1 MTTAK
6 ESALQG
12 RAASN
17 RHAWSEAYAALS
29 SADREASLEPA
40 DLELLAGAAR
50 MVGRDAESLD
60 CWARAHRRYG
70 ELGDRLRSARCAIW
84 IAMPLLVSGE
94 GAQASGWIARARRLV
109 DGAPADCAEHGYLA
123 HVAGLQA
130 VFGGDAAT
138 AAARFREA
146 ARIGERCGDADL
158 IALGRLGE
166 GRALVRLGSLEQGAA
181 LLDEV
186 MVDIAGGEVSPTVVG
201 ILYCSMLDA
210 CQEMFDLGRARE
222 WTQAVA
228 EWCRGQPEMAGY
240 RGECLVHRAEVLQV
254 NGDWDAAREEAHHAC
269 EALDR
274 SPPHRAIG
282 AALYRLGELHRLRG
296 DLAAA
301 EEAYR
306 RASQA
311 GRDPQ
316 PGLARLRLMQGATDA
331 AHAAIARALGEA
343 EAPRTRCALLPVAVE
358 AALAAGDIDAARAA
372 AEELGRYAASL
383 GAPLL
388 RAASAYAAALVR
400 LAEGDARAAVAG
412 AREACQTWHDLAAP
426 YDAARAR
433 VLIGAACRALGD
445 ADSAELEFGGARRTF
460 ERLGAAPELTALESL
475 TGTPQA
481 AAGGPLTE
489 REMEVLRLVATGRT
503 NRAIAG
509 TLGISEKTVARHV
522 SNLFGKLALPSRAA
536 ATAYAYERGLV
547 ARRPDPT

>member
-1 MTTAK
+1 
-6 ESALQG
+6 
-12 RAASN
+12 
-17 RHAWSEAYAALS
+17 
-29 SADREASLEPA
+29 
-40 DLELLAGAAR
+40 
-50 MVGRDAESLD
+50 
-60 CWARAHRRYG
+60 
-70 ELGDRLRSARCAIW
+70 
-84 IAMPLLVSGE
+84 
-94 GAQASGWIARARRLV
+94 
-109 DGAPADCAEHGYLA
+109 
-123 HVAGLQA
+123 
-130 VFGGDAAT
+130 
-138 AAARFREA
+138 
-146 ARIGERCGDADL
+146 
-158 IALGRLGE
+158 
-166 GRALVRLGSLEQGAA
+166 
-181 LLDEV
+181 
-186 MVDIAGGEVSPTVVG
+186 
-201 ILYCSMLDA
+201 
-210 CQEMFDLGRARE
+210 
-222 WTQAVA
+222 
-228 EWCRGQPEMAGY
+228 
-240 RGECLVHRAEVLQV
+240 
-254 NGDWDAAREEAHHAC
+254 
-269 EALDR
+269 
-274 SPPHRAIG
+274 
-282 AALYRLGELHRLRG
+282 
-296 DLAAA
+296 
-301 EEAYR
+301 
-306 RASQA
+306 
-311 GRDPQ
+311 
-316 PGLARLRLMQGATDA
+316 
-331 AHAAIARALGEA
+331 
-343 EAPRTRCALLPVAVE
+343 VAVE